1 MVPMMYQAY
10 PGGPQQV
17 YYVPAAQGAH
27 GHAGAGVLEGL
38 NSKIRALAS
47 TDKLEGFS
55 FKELFKET
63 FKKRSADEIE
73 DYLTVGSSRTTPPLE
88 MVDTNWPKP
97 WLFFRVLAGLAIS
110 YGLIYWLYIYTTNSK
125 AMITIMVL
133 ATVAGPL
140 AVLTLLWEMNTPRN
154 VPIVE
159 VIKDFIVG
167 GTIAV
172 VVITLG
178 YATPLFSAGA
188 FYQAGFLEETSKLLA
203 VILVTYRIRGGRFPY
218 QLNGILFGAT
228 VGAAFACSETLGFGM
243 NTFGPGLIQFV
254 TSGQYNQLMGSYPPG
269 TSVSYGTILLPVM
282 KATLQTLDFRGILS
296 PFGHIVWTGIAAGAF
311 WRVKGDRP
319 ANFSMLMDGRFL
331 RAFLIP
337 MVLHAIWDS
346 PLASGSNNATVAWVG
361 MGLDGVVSWYVM
373 FTMIQQGLHQV
384 RDMQKAQLQHTYEHV
399 QATLGLG
406 TVRPPMP
413 PGPVA
418 VAPVA

>member
-1 MVPMMYQAY
+1 
-10 PGGPQQV
+10 
-17 YYVPAAQGAH
+17 
-27 GHAGAGVLEGL
+27 
-38 NSKIRALAS
+38 
-47 TDKLEGFS
+47 
-55 FKELFKET
+55 
-63 FKKRSADEIE
+63 
-73 DYLTVGSSRTTPPLE
+73 
-88 MVDTNWPKP
+88 
-97 WLFFRVLAGLAIS
+97 
-110 YGLIYWLYIYTTNSK
+110 
-125 AMITIMVL
+125 
-133 ATVAGPL
+133 
-140 AVLTLLWEMNTPRN
+140 
-154 VPIVE
+154 
-159 VIKDFIVG
+159 
-167 GTIAV
+167 
-172 VVITLG
+172 
-178 YATPLFSAGA
+178 
-188 FYQAGFLEETSKLLA
+188 
-203 VILVTYRIRGGRFPY
+203 
-218 QLNGILFGAT
+218 
-228 VGAAFACSETLGFGM
+228 M

-418 VAPVA
+418 VMPTA